1 MTNSPIICFVTAGGH
16 HPWIIANALA
26 ARFGDALVVVKEDP
40 ESKWHLVQRRARK
53 VGWLNAAGQ
62 LGTMAFIRLGKLAL
76 GSRIKRQIRRQDLE
90 IGPPPVR
97 KVVTVPSV
105 NSETFVLAIADLGP
119 DLIFLAGCRMM
130 TKSTLR
136 RMPCPVI
143 NYHAG
148 ITPRYRGMNGGY
160 WALAMGEPDQ
170 FGSTIHVVD
179 EGVDTGPIL
188 GQVRC
193 LPESDDT
200 IITYPYTLAAASRT
214 ACVKVVED
222 MLAGRMDAIPA
233 AGQSRQWYHPP
244 IWTYLWTGLT
254 ARVW

>member
-1 MTNSPIICFVTAGGH
+1 MNKSPIICYVTAGGH

-26 ARFGDALVVVKEDP
+26 ARFGDALALIQEEP

-53 VGWLNAAGQ
+53 LGWFNAAGQ
-62 LGTMAFIRLGKLAL
+62 LGTMAFIRLGKRAL
-76 GSRIKRQIRRQDLE
+76 GFRIQRQIRRQRLE
-90 IGPPPVR
+90 VEPPRVQ

-105 NSETFVLAIADLGP
+105 NSKAFVLAIADLQP

-136 RMPCPVI
+136 RMRCPVI

-148 ITPRYRGMNGGY
+148 TTPKYRGMNGGY
-160 WALAMGEPDQ
+160 WALATGEPDQ
-170 FGSTIHVVD
+170 FGSTIHLVD

-188 GQVRC
+188 RQVRC
-193 LPESDDT
+193 LPESGDT

-222 MLAGRMDAIPA
+222 MLVGRMDAIPA

>member
-1 MTNSPIICFVTAGGH
+1 MNKSPIICYVTAGGH
-16 HPWIIANALA
+16 HPWIIANALT
-26 ARFGDALVVVKEDP
+26 ARFGDALALIQEKP

-53 VGWLNAAGQ
+53 LGWFNAAGQ
-62 LGTMAFIRLGKLAL
+62 LGTMAFIRLGKRAL
-76 GSRIKRQIRRQDLE
+76 GFRIQRQIRRQRLE
-90 IGPPPVR
+90 VEPPRVQ

-105 NSETFVLAIADLGP
+105 NSKAFVLAIADLQP

-136 RMPCPVI
+136 RMRCPVI

-148 ITPRYRGMNGGY
+148 TTPKYRGMNGGY
-160 WALAMGEPDQ
+160 WALATGEPDQ
-170 FGSTIHVVD
+170 FGSTIHLVD

-188 GQVRC
+188 RQVRC
-193 LPESDDT
+193 LPEPGDT

-214 ACVKVVED
+214 ACVQVVED
-222 MLAGRMDAIPA
+222 ILAGRMEAIPA